1 MGFILLIIAKAL
13 SWVLFPFG
21 WLYSLITLRLKWS
34 RLNEYAL
41 SIALSLDQLGNVVL
55 SNLMND
61 VLIQKGG
68 YKFGNPDD
76 TISAVLGFNKKIG
89 MLKYGGKLLASL
101 LNKLDA
107 NHVEKASEKIK
118 L

>member
-1 MGFILLIIAKAL
+1 MGFLLLIIALLL
-13 SWVLFPFG
+13 SWVLFPLG
-21 WLYSLITLRLKWS
+21 WAYSLITLRLKWN
-34 RLNEYAL
+34 RLNDYAL
-41 SIALSLDQLGNVVL
+41 TIALSLDQMGNVVL

-61 VLIQKGG
+61 VLIEKGG
-68 YKFGNPDD
+68 YRFGNPDD

-89 MLKYGGKLLASL
+89 MLKKGGKLLASL

-107 NHVEKASEKIK
+107 NHVEKAAEKIK

>member
-1 MGFILLIIAKAL
+1 MGLILLIIAILL
-13 SWVLFPFG
+13 SWILFPLG
-21 WLYSLITLRLKWS
+21 WFYSLITLRLKWS
-34 RLNEYAL
+34 RLNDYAL
-41 SIALSLDQLGNVVL
+41 SIAISLDQMGNVVL
-55 SNLMND
+55 SNVMND
-61 VLIQKGG
+61 LLIEKGG
-68 YKFGNPDD
+68 YRFGNPDD

-89 MLKYGGKLLASL
+89 MLKKGGKLLSSL